1 MTTLKNVTLL
11 LAPLLLA
18 ACGGGGDKETTE
30 PTPKT
35 PNVAPVI
42 TTEGDIV
49 TSASRTVTLSGNIS
63 DLDGSIVSHKWEQI
77 SGTPVTLLNPTSTL
91 ASFVA
96 PTSYQE
102 QTLVFRLTATD
113 NEGAINS
120 QTVTVKV
127 TAATPSNQAPQIDA
141 ITDQTVRPST
151 VASIIANA
159 TDPDGQI
166 AEYTWQQKSGTSVTL
181 INPSSQQVTFNIP
194 PITEDELLTFE
205 VTVKDN
211 QGATANQQA
220 FVHVKPNR
228 APAFHFIADV
238 TTDINQ
244 PVTIAASAYD
254 RDGTIASYKW
264 EQTAGT
270 HVTIADPDSQA
281 LSFTSPTLNREE
293 TLTFKVTATDNE
305 GATGSRTVDV
315 TVQNA
320 GNLIENLNFQY
331 STNKSCMDDLARTNN
346 WKFIDEVVDY
356 GCRRSSYEPE
366 FEKLTELTSLRIDPR
381 YIVSREVTLGSHPK
395 LISLSLTDATRNF
408 TVSNLPALQSVTFR
422 RAQGTIKITNNPQ
435 LTSVRSI
442 SSSRTVDNLDLS
454 DNPKLVTTD
463 FLRAGHIKSANISNS
478 NSIEVLKLRMSYDSP
493 YLDVTPLTHLK
504 ELYIRGT
511 TTSSQDLSKNLL
523 LESVSIYTQ
532 TINTIALP
540 KTDTLTSLRVHGQ
553 LQNIDLDGVTS
564 LTSLQLPKSNL
575 TQIDLSKQTKLSN
588 LDLQDNALISL
599 DVSNSPELTSLNIGQ
614 NQLTDLDLSS
624 NTALTFLDASE
635 NPLTSLDLSQ
645 NNALT
650 RLYISNLGNA
660 NIDFSHLSE
669 LTLLSAASNNL
680 SSFNGHNHT
689 KLTLL
694 NLSDN
699 PITSFNLSAMPNLV
713 TLYLNKTQLSSFSA
727 ISHTKLMS
735 LDLSDNPITSFDLST
750 MLELSTLK
758 LNRTQLG
765 SLDVSS
771 ASNLRSL
778 HASAS
783 QLNSLTLPNEKN
795 VLNDLRVSFNT
806 LADLPVAQYPRLW
819 SIYAAGNQLTGVN
832 ISTLT
837 QLRALHLGDNVISDL
852 DISNN
857 SRLGC
862 VSVYDNPL
870 TQSTKD
876 TLDKYASESRYL
888 RSITYTKVTIEG
900 QCGYDPYT
908 PTP

>member
-1 MTTLKNVTLL
+1 
-11 LAPLLLA
+11 
-18 ACGGGGDKETTE
+18 
-30 PTPKT
+30 
-35 PNVAPVI
+35 VAPVI

-281 LSFTSPTLNREE
+281 LNFTSPTLNREE

-315 TVQNA
+315 TVQNTS
-320 GNLIENLNFQY
+320 NLIENLTFENNSIKLCLDALKEGNNWTFVDEVTHFTCRYGYHKDIEQFTSLTKLDIQNTTSASPVSISFEAFPNLTELKLIQSSGISDIDVSQNTLLEKLTVSEAKFASVNLANNANIKEVFLHRVPDLTNLDLVHNTKLTSLTVFGSQVQDLNLSHNVMLETVRVFGINGHPELDGKLQSISLP
-331 STNKSCMDDLARTNN
+331 STNKLTQL
-346 WKFIDEVVDY
+346 
-356 GCRRSSYEPE
+356 
-366 FEKLTELTSLRIDPR
+366 KLS
-381 YIVSREVTLGSHPK
+381 
-395 LISLSLTDATRNF
+395 ANQ
-408 TVSNLPALQSVTFR
+408 LQSIDT
-422 RAQGTIKITNNPQ
+422 AN
-435 LTSVRSI
+435 L
-442 SSSRTVDNLDLS
+442 SS
-454 DNPKLVTTD
+454 
-463 FLRAGHIKSANISNS
+463 
-478 NSIEVLKLRMSYDSP
+478 
-493 YLDVTPLTHLK
+493 
-504 ELYIRGT
+504 
-511 TTSSQDLSKNLL
+511 
-523 LESVSIYTQ
+523 
-532 TINTIALP
+532 
-540 KTDTLTSLRVHGQ
+540 
-553 LQNIDLDGVTS
+553 
-564 LTSLQLPKSNL
+564 
-575 TQIDLSKQTKLSN
+575 
-588 LDLQDNALISL
+588 
-599 DVSNSPELTSLNIGQ
+599 
-614 NQLTDLDLSS
+614 LTDLDLSQNQLNLVTLTNNVKLTHLRLKENALAS
-624 NTALTFLDASE
+624 LDLMNNTALTVLDISDTGTFKIETSHLTELSELYAANKSLSTFSSNHYSKLTKLDLSENPISTIELTNMPLLRAVRLSETLIHSLDAS
-635 NPLTSLDLSQ
+635 N
-645 NNALT
+645 
-650 RLYISNLGNA
+650 
-660 NIDFSHLSE
+660 
-669 LTLLSAASNNL
+669 
-680 SSFNGHNHT
+680 
-689 KLTLL
+689 
-694 NLSDN
+694 
-699 PITSFNLSAMPNLV
+699 
-713 TLYLNKTQLSSFSA
+713 
-727 ISHTKLMS
+727 
-735 LDLSDNPITSFDLST
+735 
-750 MLELSTLK
+750 
-758 LNRTQLG
+758 
-765 SLDVSS
+765 
-771 ASNLRSL
+771 ASNLVEL
-778 HASAS
+778 EIKASP
-783 QLNSLTLPNEKN
+783 LNSITLPNESSK
-795 VLNDLRVSFNT
+795 LAWLEVSFSS
-806 LADLPVAQYPRLW
+806 LSHLPVQQYTNLLKLE
-819 SIYAAGNQLTGVN
+819 AAGNQL
-832 ISTLT
+832 IDIDIRALT
-837 QLRALHLGDNVISDL
+837 KLRTLHLGSNNITNL
-852 DISNN
+852 DISQNTLL
-857 SRLGC
+857 RC
-862 VSVYDNPL
+862 VSVYDTTL
-870 TQSTKD
+870 TDNAKE
-876 TLDKYASESRYL
+876 TLDNYASEFPL
-888 RSITYTKVTIEG
+888 LDEITYTKATAIG

>member
-1 MTTLKNVTLL
+1 MTTLKNATLL

-42 TTEGDIV
+42 TTEGDLV

-151 VASIIANA
+151 VASIISNA

-181 INPSSQQVTFNIP
+181 INPSSQQVTFNVP

-228 APAFHFIADV
+228 APAFHFIGDV
-238 TTDINQ
+238 TKDINQ

-281 LSFTSPTLNREE
+281 LSFTSPSLNREE

-320 GNLIENLNFQY
+320 SNLIENLNFQY

-366 FEKLTELTSLRIDPR
+366 FEKLTELTSLRIN
-381 YIVSREVTLGSHPK
+381 SREVNLGSHPK
-395 LISLSLTDATRNF
+395 LISLSLTDANGTI
-408 TVSNLPALQSVTFR
+408 TASNLPALQRVTLR
-422 RAQGTIKITNNPQ
+422 NTQGTIRITNNPQ
-435 LTSVRSI
+435 LTSIYARSI
-442 SSSRTVDNLDLS
+442 SYSVDSLDIS
-454 DNPKLVTTD
+454 NNPKLLTAD
-463 FLRAGHIKSANISNS
+463 LLRIRQIKSINISNS
-478 NSIEVLKLRMSYDSP
+478 DAIEVLKLRMSHDSP
-493 YLDVTPLTHLK
+493 YINVTALRRLK
-504 ELYIRGT
+504 ELYILGT
-511 TTSSQDLSKNLL
+511 ATSSQDLSKNLL
-523 LESVSIYTQ
+523 LESVSIFTQ

-540 KTDTLTSLRVHGQ
+540 KTNTLTSLRVHGQ

-564 LTSLQLPKSNL
+564 LTRLYLPNSKL
-575 TQIDLSKQTKLSN
+575 TQIDLSKQTKLES
-588 LDLQDNALISL
+588 LGLQDNALISL
-599 DVSNSPELTSLNIGQ
+599 DVSNNTELTSLNV
-614 NQLTDLDLSS
+614 
-624 NTALTFLDASE
+624 AS
-635 NPLTSLDLSQ
+635 NPLTSIDISQ

-650 RLYISNLGNA
+650 GLNINNSGNA

-669 LTLLSAASNNL
+669 LTSLSAASKNL
-680 SSFNGHNHT
+680 SSFNVNNHI
-689 KLTLL
+689 KLT
-694 NLSDN
+694 
-699 PITSFNLSAMPNLV
+699 
-713 TLYLNKTQLSSFSA
+713 
-727 ISHTKLMS
+727 S
-735 LDLSDNPITSFDLST
+735 LDLSDNPLTSIDLSAIIPQ
-750 MLELSTLK
+750 LRALK
-758 LNRTQLG
+758 LNNTPLS
-765 SLDVSS
+765 SLDVSG
-771 ASNLRSL
+771 ASNLYQL
-778 HASAS
+778 HASTG
-783 QLNSLTLPNEKN
+783 QLSSLTLPNEKS
-795 VLNDLRVSFNT
+795 VLSDLRVSFNT
-806 LADLPVAQYPRLW
+806 LSDLPVAQYPRLW

-837 QLRALHLGDNVISDL
+837 QLRALHLGDNAISDL

-888 RSITYTKVTIEG
+888 RSITYTQATSEG